1 MANTIIRAP
10 RRNRYLVLDQRIV
23 DDTRLSWAARGM
35 LAYLLSRPD
44 NWEVRVT
51 DVQRRGNLG
60 RDGTYKLISDLRST
74 GYVEFQQARDARGC
88 IRGGSYIVREI
99 PNPPRPES
107 PDTDVPEPA
116 VPYPVDP
123 EALTTTEVNLLPSTT
138 TTTYNT
144 KERFSNPDQPTHTI
158 VFPDWISAE
167 QQRAAREKVARFESA
182 LAQMLIDEW
191 VGAISAGRIKKSPL
205 GYLHELAARLD
216 SNQFSCHY
224 ADHVAEARFDM
235 KHAASAGE
243 RAMVR
248 IEARKGEQKN
258 LLLIQ
263 SE

>member
-44 NWEVRVT
+44 NWEVRVK
-51 DVQRRGNLG
+51 DLQRRGNLG
-60 RDGTYKLISDLRST
+60 RDGTYKLINELRAT
-74 GYVEFQQARDARGC
+74 GYVEFRQSRDARGR

-99 PNPPRPES
+99 PNPPHPES

-116 VPYPVDP
+116 APYPVDP

-138 TTTYNT
+138 TTTTTTTYNT
-144 KERFSNPDQPTHTI
+144 KERDLNFNQRTQVI
-158 VFPDWISAE
+158 AFPDWISAE
-167 QQRAAREKVARFESA
+167 LQGVAREKVARFESA

-191 VGAISAGRIKKSPL
+191 AGAINAGKIKKSPL

-224 ADHVAEARFDM
+224 ADDIARGRKEMRFTTQSGHDD
-235 KHAASAGE
+235 
-243 RAMVR
+243 RALR
-248 IEARKGEQKN
+248 GA
-258 LLLIQ
+258 
-263 SE
+263 

>member
-10 RRNRYLVLDQRIV
+10 RRNRCLVLDQRII

-44 NWEVRVT
+44 NWEVRVK
-51 DVQRRGNLG
+51 DLQRRGNLG
-60 RDGTYKLISDLRST
+60 RDGTYRLISDLRST

-99 PNPPRPES
+99 PNPPHPES
-107 PDTDVPEPA
+107 PDTDGPEPA
-116 VPYPVDP
+116 APYPVEP

-144 KERFSNPDQPTHTI
+144 KERYSNLDQPTQVI
-158 VFPDWISAE
+158 AFPDWISSD
-167 QQRAAREKVARFESA
+167 QQSAAREKVARFEPA

-191 VGAISAGRIKKSPL
+191 AGAISAGKIKKSPL
-205 GYLHELAARLD
+205 GYLHELAVRLD

-224 ADHVAEARFDM
+224 ADQIVEARFDM
-235 KHAASAGE
+235 KQTANDS
-243 RAMVR
+243 
-248 IEARKGEQKN
+248 
-258 LLLIQ
+258 
-263 SE
+263 